1 MAKALS
7 KAKKLRR
14 EPVREVPWDDEPLTS
29 EDEAAIEDGRRAL
42 REGRYVTLEEW
53 KRELESARSRPRP
66 KRR

>member
-14 EPVREVPWDDEPLTS
+14 ESVREVPWDDEPLTA

-53 KRELESARSRPRP
+53 KRELGKCS
-66 KRR
+66 